1 MSENVVGFVIV
12 YYVVALIIMFIL
24 LAGIDRYDSLIVKY
38 GMYRGMTLE
47 VVIRICIAAFWLP
60 YVLFFWIR
68 GLVKGL

>member
-12 YYVVALIIMFIL
+12 YYVVAQLLMVVL

-47 VVIRICIAAFWLP
+47 VMIRICIAALWLP
-60 YVLFFWIR
+60 YALFFWIR